1 VREHL
6 LDVSD
11 LPPPEPLEQCLAAL
25 EVLPPGVYLRV
36 LHRREPYLLYP
47 ILDEGG
53 FAYVTVT
60 GERAPLEIFIWR
72 RGDAA
77 AEDALRQD
85 SRCEPARAGA

>member
-1 VREHL
+1 MTEQL

-36 LHRREPYLLYP
+36 LHSREPYLLYP
-47 ILDEGG
+47 FLDEGG

-60 GERAPLEIFIWR
+60 GERTPLEIFIWR
-72 RGDAA
+72 RGDAV
-77 AEDALRQD
+77 AEDALHRDRRRGQA
-85 SRCEPARAGA
+85 SAEP